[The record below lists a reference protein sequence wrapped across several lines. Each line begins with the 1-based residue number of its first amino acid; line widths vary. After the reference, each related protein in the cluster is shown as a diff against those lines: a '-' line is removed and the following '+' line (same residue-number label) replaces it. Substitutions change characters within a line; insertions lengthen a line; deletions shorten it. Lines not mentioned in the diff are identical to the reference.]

1 MISAC
6 AILAV
11 YNEADIIREAVSKL
25 IAHGVDVYLIDNAS
39 TDGTTDQIQD
49 LVGRGVVDIET
60 VRYTENEREVYDWT
74 ALLKLKEQVSRR
86 IVYDWYLH
94 ADADEVRYPPWPV
107 LSLREGLDRVDKAGY
122 NLVNFKLFNFRLT
135 KETVI
140 NGDFETSMRLY
151 SGSERFNQRQVKAWK
166 SNPAVDIA
174 CLGGH
179 QIRVPEASIFPTRF
193 ILKHYPVRS
202 LEHGQRKILE
212 ERKKRF
218 SLAERKRGW
227 HVQYDHLQSV
237 DPKDIFWEPEKLVPF
252 NLEHEC
258 LSLLEESNA
267 VLSESMCEARLT
279 LPVLDEA
286 SFSSYWAERLKSE
299 GVDPEHVA
307 RLLGV
312 ATGIAKLLAGQQGLP
327 SIASS
332 PQDALAL
339 RRVVGSLARMRYLSG
354 DPMLYDRLPLLR
366 FH

>member
-11 YNEADIIREAVSKL
+11 YNEADIICEAVNKL
-25 IAHGVDVYLIDNAS
+25 ISHGVDVYLIDNAS
-39 TDGTTDQIQD
+39 TDGTAEQVND
-49 LVGRGVVDIET
+49 LVGRGLVDIET
-60 VRYTENEREVYDWT
+60 VRFTENEREVYDWT

-86 IVYDWYLH
+86 LGYDWYLH
-94 ADADEVRYPPWPV
+94 ADADEVRYPPWPG

-135 KETVI
+135 KETLI
-140 NGDFETSMRLY
+140 NGDFETSMRMY
-151 SGSERFNQRQVKAWK
+151 TGSERFNQRQVKAWK
-166 SNPAVDIA
+166 SSPAVDIA

-179 QIRVPEASIFPTRF
+179 QIRIPEASVFPTRF

-212 ERKKRF
+212 ERKNRF

-227 HVQYDHLQSV
+227 HVQYDHLQTV
-237 DPKDIFWEPEKLVPF
+237 DPADVFWDSEQLVPF

-258 LSLLEESNA
+258 LNLLAESNA
-267 VLSESMCEARLT
+267 VLSEIMSEARLILPT
-279 LPVLDEA
+279 LNEA
-286 SFSSYWAERLKSE
+286 SFSPYWAERLKSE
-299 GVDPEHVA
+299 GEDPEHVA

-312 ATGIAKLLAGQQGLP
+312 ATGLARLLEGQQDLP
-327 SIASS
+327 SIGSS
-332 PQDALAL
+332 PQDAQTLHRIL
-339 RRVVGSLARMRYLSG
+339 GSLARMRYLSG
-354 DPMLYDRLPLLR
+354 DPLLYDRLPLLR